1 MDFWS
6 TISVKSL
13 KSPTSTASYCFLD
26 SCLFPQPATFEQAQ
40 FLSSHTYPSFSWASR
55 RHSLLFPPREGSHQR
70 QRSWH
75 CIDLSTQKSN
85 LKHFH
90 VYSTLCWVVT
100 FQQPLIEDRE
110 RAAYHWWG
118 VQSCWRILWKGW
130 EDQMQMWGCPTWFER
145 KQVEINQW

>member
-6 TISVKSL
+6 TISVKSS
-13 KSPTSTASYCFLD
+13 KSPTSSASYCFLD
-26 SCLFPQPATFEQAQ
+26 SCLFPQPATFEQTQ

-110 RAAYHWWG
+110 RKGQLTIDGGSNHAG
-118 VQSCWRILWKGW
+118 ESSEKGEKTKCRCEVVQPGLK
-130 EDQMQMWGCPTWFER
+130 EN
-145 KQVEINQW
+145 KLK